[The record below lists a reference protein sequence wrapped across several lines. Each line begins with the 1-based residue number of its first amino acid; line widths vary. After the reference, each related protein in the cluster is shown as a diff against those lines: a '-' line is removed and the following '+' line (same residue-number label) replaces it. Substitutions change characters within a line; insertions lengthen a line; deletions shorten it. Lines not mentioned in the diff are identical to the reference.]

1 MKQAIRYLTIIVLS
15 CIVLAACNSEEEA
28 TQQSGEKNTDTATKS
43 ANQEKSSKT
52 SISDKDKKEIK
63 KEVMS
68 WLAKHEKNNDK
79 AVSNRYFGSGSMSDG
94 DWYAGTE
101 GGEIQ
106 VSNKD
111 KPGPKAF
118 DLHTVTGA
126 VTYIS
131 NEGITGIDKASKN
144 LSNIEGYSTVADI
157 NKPVTKYLF
166 ADNGKVYEYTFKDSK
181 DVTLSSGFAPKDH
194 NEKDPNLSPNQMFK
208 VSDNK
213 ALNDFY
219 SELLKKY

>member
-1 MKQAIRYLTIIVLS
+1 MKQAIRYLAILVLS
-15 CIVLAACNSEEEA
+15 CMVLAACNSEEA
-28 TQQSGEKNTDTATKS
+28 TQQSGEKAKATKS
-43 ANQEKSSKT
+43 ANQEKSSKA

-63 KEVMS
+63 KEVLS

-126 VTYIS
+126 VTYTS

-144 LSNIEGYSTVADI
+144 LSNIEGYSTVANI

-194 NEKDPNLSPNQMFK
+194 NGKDPNLSPNQMFK

-213 ALNDFY
+213 ELNDFY

>member
-1 MKQAIRYLTIIVLS
+1 MKQAIRYLAILVLS
-15 CIVLAACNSEEEA
+15 CMVLAACNSEEA
-28 TQQSGEKNTDTATKS
+28 TQQSGEKAKATKS
-43 ANQEKSSKT
+43 ANQKKT

-63 KEVMS
+63 KEVLS
-68 WLAKHEKNNDK
+68 CLAKNEKNNDK

-126 VTYIS
+126 VTYTS

-166 ADNGKVYEYTFKDSK
+166 ADNGKVYEYIFKDSK

-194 NEKDPNLSPNQMFK
+194 NGKDPNLSPNQMFK

>member
-1 MKQAIRYLTIIVLS
+1 MKQVIRYLAILVLS
-15 CIVLAACNSEEEA
+15 CMVLAACNSEEA
-28 TQQSGEKNTDTATKS
+28 TQQSGEKAKTTKS
-43 ANQEKSSKT
+43 ANQEKSSKA

-63 KEVMS
+63 KEVLS

-126 VTYIS
+126 VTYTS

-157 NKPVTKYLF
+157 HKPVTKYLF
-166 ADNGKVYEYTFKDSK
+166 ADNGEVYEYTFKASK

-194 NEKDPNLSPNQMFK
+194 NGKDPNLSPNQMFK

>member
-1 MKQAIRYLTIIVLS
+1 MKQAIRYLAILVLS
-15 CIVLAACNSEEEA
+15 CMVLAACNSEEA
-28 TQQSGEKNTDTATKS
+28 TQQSGEKAKATKS
-43 ANQEKSSKT
+43 ANQEKSSKA

-63 KEVMS
+63 KEVLS

-94 DWYAGTE
+94 VWYAGTE

-111 KPGPKAF
+111 TPGPKAF

-126 VTYIS
+126 VTYTS

-144 LSNIEGYSTVADI
+144 LSNIEGYSTVANI

-194 NEKDPNLSPNQMFK
+194 NGKDPNLSPNQMFK